1 MDFTK
6 VPIGFGME
14 LAQNEAAMARY
25 AGLSHQEKQ
34 TILGRAHEARSEEE
48 MRRIVNSIAEKQ

>member
-14 LAQNEAAMARY
+14 LAQNEEAMARY
-25 AGLSHQEKQ
+25 AGLSQQQKQ
-34 TILGRAHEARSEEE
+34 AVLNQAHRARSEEE
-48 MRRIVNSIAEKQ
+48 MRQIVSSIAVM

>member
-25 AGLSHQEKQ
+25 AGLSQQEKQ
-34 TILGRAHEARSEEE
+34 AVLDRAHRARSEEE
-48 MRRIVNSIAEKQ
+48 MRQIVSGISVM

>member
-14 LAQNEAAMARY
+14 LAQNEEAMARY
-25 AGLSHQEKQ
+25 AGLSQQEKQ
-34 TILGRAHEARSEEE
+34 AILNQAHRARSEEE
-48 MRRIVNSIAEKQ
+48 MRQIVSSIAVM

>member
-1 MDFTK
+1 MDFAK

-25 AGLSHQEKQ
+25 AGLRRQEKQ
-34 TILGRAHEARSEEE
+34 AILDRAHQARSEEE
-48 MRRIVNSIAEKQ
+48 MRQIVSGIASM

>member
-25 AGLSHQEKQ
+25 AGLSQQEKQ
-34 TILGRAHEARSEEE
+34 AVLDRAHRARSEEE
-48 MRRIVNSIAEKQ
+48 MRQIVSSIAVM

>member
-1 MDFTK
+1 MDFAK

-25 AGLSHQEKQ
+25 AGLSRQEKQ
-34 TILGRAHEARSEEE
+34 AILDRAHQARSEEE
-48 MRRIVNSIAEKQ
+48 MRQIVSGIASM